1 MIRRL
6 FWPGLSALCLFAVLI
21 GLGTWQIHRLHWK
34 RAILA
39 QIAHA
44 EASPPVPLTGDPSP
58 FTKVAVTGRLR
69 TDLSAFYGYEVRDS
83 RTGPQMGGFLIQP
96 LERPGAPPLLVER
109 GWVPQNRT
117 TSIAEPQG
125 EVTITGY
132 IHPADHQQW
141 FSAADDPAARTFYT
155 LNPQAIGAALGLHRV
170 APFIL
175 VALGPQPPELWP
187 DPAKHLPRP
196 PNNHLQYALTWYGLA
211 GVLVVMFVSW
221 SRKGPSA

>member
-6 FWPGLSALCLFAVLI
+6 LVPGLSALCLFAILI

-44 EASPPVPLTGDPSP
+44 EASPPVPLTGEPSP

-69 TDLSAFYGYEVRDS
+69 TDLSALYGDDVRDTS
-83 RTGPQMGGFLIQP
+83 RGPQMGAFLIQP
-96 LERPGAPPLLVER
+96 LERPGAPPLLVEL
-109 GWVPQNRT
+109 GWVPQDRT
-117 TSIAEPQG
+117 TPIAEPQG
-125 EVTITGY
+125 AVTITGY
-132 IHPADHQQW
+132 VHPPDQPHW
-141 FSAADDPAARTFYT
+141 FSASDDPATRTFYT
-155 LNPQAIGAALGLHRV
+155 LNPQAIGAALGLHSV